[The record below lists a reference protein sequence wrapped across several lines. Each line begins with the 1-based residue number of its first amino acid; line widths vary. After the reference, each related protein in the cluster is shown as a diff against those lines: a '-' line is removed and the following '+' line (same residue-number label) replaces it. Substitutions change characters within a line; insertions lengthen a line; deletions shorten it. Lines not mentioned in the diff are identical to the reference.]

1 MATTSEQRR
10 GGTDGGGRSDGRS
23 ARADA
28 GIQDLEYDL
37 ISTVYH
43 NLQGMEAAAKYA
55 LDAEE
60 EGSPEIAEFFRATQ
74 REYQQRA
81 GEARQLLKGRK

>member
-1 MATTSEQRR
+1 MATTSDQRR
-10 GGTDGGGRSDGRS
+10 GGSDGRS
-23 ARADA
+23 ARAEA
-28 GIQDLEYDL
+28 GINDLEFDL

-43 NLQGMEAAAKYA
+43 NLQGMETAAKYA

-60 EGSPEIAEFFRATQ
+60 EGAPEIAEFFRATQ

-81 GEARQLLKGRK
+81 GEARRLLMGRK